1 MRLNDVKP
9 LFENKGQLT
18 TVTPSSVPAT
28 ISRAMA
34 PAGLVE
40 PKWKMV
46 ADMPGYL
53 AQSIRQLGAA
63 VFDQY
68 TSTPIDQIQVVANVQ
83 GQGPNDLRELNA
95 LGKWVIEKG
104 TPVTDGEIDFE
115 GSIPGYKAQVKVFN
129 VGDVQVMLVKDGMG
143 QYAYAWPSAH
153 SKSGQ
158 AAIGDK
164 APALSAPEQRTEP
177 QRELPA
183 PTRQADPAPTPR
195 REPTPVAR
203 REPTPAARQEPAKP
217 PAKEVKYVKP
227 EDDDI
232 FDWS

>member
-18 TVTPSSVPAT
+18 VVTPETVPAT
-28 ISRAMA
+28 VNRAMA

-68 TSTPIDQIQVVANVQ
+68 TSTPIDQIQVVANVR
-83 GQGPNDLRELNA
+83 GQGPNEMRELNA
-95 LGKWVIEKG
+95 LGKYAVEKG
-104 TPVTDGEIDFE
+104 TPVTSGEIDFE
-115 GSIPGYKAQVKVFN
+115 GSIPGYKAQVKVFT
-129 VGDVQVMLVKDGMG
+129 VGDVQVMLVKDEMG
-143 QYAYAWPSAH
+143 QYAYAWPASQ
-153 SKSGQ
+153 SKNGQ
-158 AAIGDK
+158 AALGGDK
-164 APALSAPEQRTEP
+164 PALAAPEQRAEP

-183 PTRQADPAPTPR
+183 PQRQADPAPVAR

-203 REPTPAARQEPAKP
+203 REEPKLAA
-217 PAKEVKYVKP
+217 PAKEKKYVKP
-227 EDDDI
+227 DDDDI